1 MLRRNV
7 EMSRDAFDK
16 TGRRYAVLWCA
27 SPRQLV
33 SSCTVQLRVV
43 AQRKVAF
50 AIQRRW
56 RGVDVLAMETS
67 SVVKSVVNGADD
79 EAKPFERWAPAYTP
93 SVADV
98 EAWFAAGNSVYVSLT
113 ASDSTLSTRPC
124 RNGGTTIQ
132 EVMMSTTSPKRITL
146 DVYADELDVE
156 FPSTPDAATTIAWR
170 AASQGLGFFESENT
184 SIDFVLCQELSS
196 TLKRA
201 VKSVGY
207 AATLQAPWAGHERK
221 WRLGV
226 LWLAVCRKCVQ
237 YLQDGAT
244 ARDDLVARV
253 AEAAAQGL
261 RGRQPALSLLH
272 AVIVAR
278 FANASHERK
287 APEAPGCHRR
297 GRADFCGDPGGHA
310 DGAIAGPRLHG
321 LRRRPAEAATNVS
334 REDGQG
340 LLGYI
345 RRSCF
350 IPEEKLRLNSSNDD
364 DLCMRA
370 LHGLDDPKIT
380 PIKYDDD
387 ELLISILAQVPS
399 KLPCFEVVPT
409 QVVEAP
415 EPEPQEPTKKK
426 RKAVEGDDGA
436 RRPSPRTTRATRPRA
451 PRRTWRGRRARPT
464 H

>member
-1 MLRRNV
+1 M
-7 EMSRDAFDK
+7 A
-16 TGRRYAVLWCA
+16 
-27 SPRQLV
+27 
-33 SSCTVQLRVV
+33 
-43 AQRKVAF
+43 
-50 AIQRRW
+50 
-56 RGVDVLAMETS
+56 
-67 SVVKSVVNGADD
+67 
-79 EAKPFERWAPAYTP
+79 
-93 SVADV
+93 
-98 EAWFAAGNSVYVSLT
+98 
-113 ASDSTLSTRPC
+113 
-124 RNGGTTIQ
+124 
-132 EVMMSTTSPKRITL
+132 STTPKRITL

-170 AASQGLGFFESENT
+170 AASQGLGFFESENST
-184 SIDFVLCQELSS
+184 IDFVLCQELSS

-226 LWLAVCRKCVQ
+226 LWLAVCRKCAE
-237 YLQDGAT
+237 YLRDGADQ
-244 ARDDLVARV
+244 RDDLVARV

-278 FANASHERK
+278 FANASHEEK
-287 APEAPGCHRR
+287 P
-297 GRADFCGDPGGHA
+297 
-310 DGAIAGPRLHG
+310 
-321 LRRRPAEAATNVS
+321 
-334 REDGQG
+334 QK
-340 LLGYI
+340 LLGVTVEGARTTIDVRAGMLTAPLQGPDFTGYDADQQKQLQTSLVRTAKAFSVI
-345 RRSCF
+345 SDEHASLLR
-350 IPEEKLRLNSSNDD
+350 EKLQMNASNDD

-370 LHGLDDPKIT
+370 LQGLDDPKIT

-426 RKAVEGDDGA
+426 RKA
-436 RRPSPRTTRATRPRA
+436 RRRRRRTRPRR
-451 PRRTWRGRRARPT
+451 PRRPRRRASRAVVAFWPSASSSSVPVLLALPPLVWAPLQNT
-464 H
+464 VIWTALEPRSI